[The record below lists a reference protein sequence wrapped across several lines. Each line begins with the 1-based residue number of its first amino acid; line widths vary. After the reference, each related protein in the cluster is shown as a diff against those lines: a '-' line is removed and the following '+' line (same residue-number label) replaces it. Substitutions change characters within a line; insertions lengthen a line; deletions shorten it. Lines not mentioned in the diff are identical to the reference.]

1 MEIDPDFSLA
11 HVNLAR
17 VEMHDGRLDQALAQT
32 REIHDRAWQLFAIA
46 LVQYS
51 LNHPQES
58 QQALDEIIR
67 TEAGD
72 EAYQIAE
79 IYASRGEKDQAFT
92 WLDRAYAQ
100 HDGGLTAVKVDRLL
114 QSLRADP
121 RYTVF
126 LRKMNLLN

>member
-1 MEIDPDFSLA
+1 MTSSSP
-11 HVNLAR
+11 R
-17 VEMHDGRLDQALAQT
+17 K
-32 REIHDRAWQLFAIA
+32 
-46 LVQYS
+46 
-51 LNHPQES
+51 S

-79 IYASRGEKDQAFT
+79 IYAWRGEKDQAFT

-114 QSLRADP
+114 LESLRTDP
-121 RYTVF
+121 RYTAF